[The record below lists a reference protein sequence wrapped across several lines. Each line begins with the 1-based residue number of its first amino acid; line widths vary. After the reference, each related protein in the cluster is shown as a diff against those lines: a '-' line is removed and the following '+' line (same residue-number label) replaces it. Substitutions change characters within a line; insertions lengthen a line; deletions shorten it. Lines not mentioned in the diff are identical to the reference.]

1 MNDSPAQSNEH
12 SERDH
17 TSSAFFPDAQH
28 FAISGGNFTIKNIHR
43 TPPERAPEFRSI
55 PIGDLNLQHELDV
68 SLVRRATRDPGSVRR
83 VYSVRIHG
91 YSSSMTA
98 AVYQGK
104 NAEERWRQDVARY
117 SWLRHPNFLQLFG
130 AATSADMY
138 AAVFHDDFIP
148 VRQVLEKYSDSP
160 VSTVYLWGYFEQ
172 EFGDAWRYLYAV
184 SGTELEPFGCTMG
197 LRPSTGHLC
206 IDLTPTNSNIYIFYS
221 PRSTSF
227 RDIRYRPQLQDSKI
241 ISSISLDHYHKIC
254 FLYLSRFRYL
264 SVFGNTSIQL
274 GSIISFADGSE
285 LVNVTNNLDPQDS
298 GWLPELSERDDA
310 LFVAPSGW
318 TRLTSDEVQQIE
330 EIFRKIYYSGSQF
343 AVWLAQANHI
353 FTHLKVRTGH
363 ENYVFVH
370 GVEYR
375 LEISRLV
382 DIPPGYL
389 FLCPLKDLQTNASTR
404 LYLPQCPAYWS
415 LDPSGAQRLT
425 PEEAHNLG
433 FPTAAVIME
442 AQGMYLERSVYG
454 GLGQL
459 YRGKGYDPD
468 TQDLAREL
476 EYPLYHLSGTSKI
489 TKGNCKSADL
499 C

>member
-160 VSTVYLWGYFEQ
+160 VSTVYLWGYF
-172 EFGDAWRYLYAV
+172 V
-184 SGTELEPFGCTMG
+184 SV
-197 LRPSTGHLC
+197 
-206 IDLTPTNSNIYIFYS
+206 
-221 PRSTSF
+221 RS
-227 RDIRYRPQLQDSKI
+227 
-241 ISSISLDHYHKIC
+241 
-254 FLYLSRFRYL
+254 
-264 SVFGNTSIQL
+264 
-274 GSIISFADGSE
+274 
-285 LVNVTNNLDPQDS
+285 
-298 GWLPELSERDDA
+298 
-310 LFVAPSGW
+310 
-318 TRLTSDEVQQIE
+318 
-330 EIFRKIYYSGSQF
+330 
-343 AVWLAQANHI
+343 
-353 FTHLKVRTGH
+353 
-363 ENYVFVH
+363 
-370 GVEYR
+370 
-375 LEISRLV
+375 
-382 DIPPGYL
+382 
-389 FLCPLKDLQTNASTR
+389 STR
-404 LYLPQCPAYWS
+404 LCS
-415 LDPSGAQRLT
+415 
-425 PEEAHNLG
+425 
-433 FPTAAVIME
+433 
-442 AQGMYLERSVYG
+442 
-454 GLGQL
+454 
-459 YRGKGYDPD
+459 
-468 TQDLAREL
+468 
-476 EYPLYHLSGTSKI
+476 
-489 TKGNCKSADL
+489 
-499 C
+499 